1 MDLMPTIEK
10 YVITSVKVNELED
23 LIVDTERQ
31 IVRTT
36 VKRKI
41 AYNGGQVKTMNSLD
55 ESLKTYSDIKKEAYK
70 ELDDT
75 ARMQDMTKRTYIN
88 ASAEMAKEDVMKLV
102 QSLQEKF
109 LATERRKEELVKR
122 KNWAVIKSTEASV
135 NGNEEEANRYAQ
147 ISVSCFAES
156 KRIDDMQVHYIDV
169 INNLN
174 QILNSSKKLELTSNN

>member
-36 VKRKI
+36 VKRGI
-41 AYNGGQVKTMNSLD
+41 AYNSGQIKTMNSLD
-55 ESLKTYSDIKKEAYK
+55 ESLKTYGKIKKDAYK

-75 ARMQDMTKRTYIN
+75 ARIQDMNRRTYIN
-88 ASAEMAKEDVMKLV
+88 ASAQMERDEVLKLI

-122 KNWAVIKSTEASV
+122 RNWAIIKSTEASV
-135 NGNEEEANRYAQ
+135 NGNMDEASRYNQ
-147 ISVSCFAES
+147 ISVSCFAHS

-174 QILNSSKKLELTSNN
+174 QSLNSSKKLELTSSN